1 MIKSYKQIIV
11 FLVKSAKKNADS
23 KGINFNEE
31 KSIKMH
37 EAVLPLI
44 IFYILVPLINFI
56 APAVIMVEIY
66 LSILV
71 FLIIRALNNYFGWIK
86 IIKKD

>member
-11 FLVKSAKKNADS
+11 FLVKIAKKNANS
-23 KGINFNEE
+23 KGIDFNEE

-44 IFYILVPLINFI
+44 IFYILVPLLNFI
-56 APAVIMVEIY
+56 APGIIMAEIY
-66 LSILV
+66 ISILV
-71 FLIIRALNNYFGWIK
+71 FLIIRSFNHYFGWIK

>member
-37 EAVLPLI
+37 EAVLYFSPVDQ
-44 IFYILVPLINFI
+44 FYCTCHYNGGNISVHTCF
-56 APAVIMVEIY
+56 
-66 LSILV
+66 SHH
-71 FLIIRALNNYFGWIK
+71 
-86 IIKKD
+86 

>member
-1 MIKSYKQIIV
+1 MIKSYKQIIL
-11 FLVKSAKKNADS
+11 FLVTSAKKIADS

-31 KSIKMH
+31 KSIKMY

-56 APAVIMVEIY
+56 APAIIMAEI
-66 LSILV
+66 
-71 FLIIRALNNYFGWIK
+71 
-86 IIKKD
+86 

>member
-56 APAVIMVEIY
+56 APAIIMAEIY
-66 LSILV
+66 IYPCFSHHKSLQPL
-71 FLIIRALNNYFGWIK
+71 FWMD
-86 IIKKD
+86 KDR